1 MLWTKKLHLVT
12 FLAMKINLKA
22 LSEKAGIPFETLEPR
37 GHDSAKIPLSLLN
50 SNLKKE
56 RGKLILVTAMSPT
69 PAGEGKTTTAI
80 GLNDGLRRI
89 GENSMACLRQ
99 PSLGPVFGQKGGAT
113 GGGKSQ
119 LIPAEDINLGFNGD
133 FSAIESANNLLA
145 ALIDNHLHQGNALQI
160 DSNTITWRRVLD
172 MNDRAL
178 RSIVSGLGKSNG
190 GARETGFDITA
201 ASEIMAILCLAESFT
216 DLKNRVDRIV
226 IGYTFSG
233 KPVTASD
240 LGATGAMTALL
251 RHAIKPNLVQS
262 LEGNPVLVHGGPFAN
277 IAHGCS
283 SVIATKMALG
293 LSNYVV
299 TECGFGADLG
309 AEKFLHIKCRQAGL
323 WPDAAVCVATV
334 RALKYHGG
342 VKVPELNQE
351 NTEKLEA
358 GLSNLKRHVE
368 NLKSFGL
375 PITISVNRFPTD
387 TEKELTLLKSHAA
400 SWGVSIVISNP
411 FGEGGRGC
419 EELARTVKTSLETA
433 QTSAPRPLYDHE
445 MKLADKIKT
454 VATALYGAKEVAI
467 AASAKKNLDLWESLG
482 FGNLPICVAKTQY
495 SFSSDSKKL
504 GAPKD
509 HVLEVQSVKLSAGAG
524 FIVMVCGEIMLMPGL
539 PKRPASHDIDCSSSG
554 VVIGL

>member
-1 MLWTKKLHLVT
+1 MLWTLKPHLVSFLGMKKSLKKL
-12 FLAMKINLKA
+12 
-22 LSEKAGIPFETLEPR
+22 SEEAGIPFELLEPR
-37 GHDSAKIPLSLLN
+37 GHDSAKIPLSLLESN
-50 SNLKKE
+50 SKKK

-80 GLNDGLRRI
+80 GLNDGLRLI
-89 GENSMACLRQ
+89 GESSLACLRQ

-119 LIPAEDINLGFNGD
+119 LTPGEDINLGFNGD

-145 ALIDNHLHQGNALQI
+145 ALIDNHIFQGNPLQI
-160 DSNTITWRRVLD
+160 DPNSITWRRVLD

-178 RSIVSGLGKSNG
+178 RSIVTGLGKSNG

-201 ASEIMAILCLAESFT
+201 ASEIMAILCLAESFE
-216 DLKNRVDRIV
+216 DLKNRLDRIV
-226 IGYTFSG
+226 IGYSFSG

-283 SVIATKMALG
+283 SVIATKMALAH
-293 LSNYVV
+293 SDYVV

-342 VKVPELNQE
+342 VKVPDLNQE
-351 NTEKLEA
+351 NTGKLEP

-368 NLKSFGL
+368 NLKAFGL
-375 PITISVNRFPTD
+375 PVTISVNRFPSDTD
-387 TEKELTLLKSHAA
+387 KELALLKKHAA
-400 SWGVSIVISNP
+400 SWGVSVVISNP
-411 FGEGGRGC
+411 FGEGGKGC
-419 EELARTVKTSLETA
+419 EELARAVKTTLETIKA
-433 QTSAPRPLYDHE
+433 SSPRPLYDQG
-445 MKLADKIKT
+445 MKLADKIRL
-454 VATALYGAKEVAI
+454 VATTLYGATEVGLSV
-467 AASAKKNLDLWESLG
+467 SAKKNLELWESLG
-482 FGNLPICVAKTQY
+482 YGGLPICVAKTQY

-504 GAPKD
+504 GAPTD

-524 FIVMVCGEIMLMPGL
+524 FVVMVCGEIMLMPGL
-539 PKRPASHDIDCSSSG
+539 PKRPASHDINCSSSG
-554 VVIGL
+554 IVTGL

>member
-1 MLWTKKLHLVT
+1 
-12 FLAMKINLKA
+12 MKNTLQT
-22 LSEKAGIPFETLEPR
+22 LSAKAGLPFELLEAR
-37 GHDSAKIPLSLLN
+37 GQDSAKIPLSILEN
-50 SNLKKE
+50 KPGSK
-56 RGKLILVTAMSPT
+56 GSKLILVTAMSPT

-80 GLNDGLRRI
+80 GLNDGLRLI
-89 GENSMACLRQ
+89 GKNSIACLRQ

-119 LIPAEDINLGFNGD
+119 LTPAEDINLGFNGD

-145 ALIDNHLHQGNALQI
+145 ALIDNHLHQGNSLQI
-160 DSNTITWRRVLD
+160 DPHTITWRRVLD

-178 RSIVSGLGKSNG
+178 RSVVSGLGKGNG

-201 ASEIMAILCLAESFT
+201 ASEIMAILCLAESFA
-216 DLKNRVDRIV
+216 DLKTRIDRIV

-233 KPVTASD
+233 KSVTASD

-283 SVIATKMALG
+283 SVIATKMALRF
-293 LSNYVV
+293 SDYVV

-342 VKVPELNQE
+342 VKVAELNKE
-351 NTEKLEA
+351 NTDKLKL

-375 PITISVNRFPTD
+375 PVIVSVNRFPTD
-387 TEKELTLLKSHAA
+387 TDSELSLLKELAS
-400 SWGVSIVISNP
+400 SWGVSVVVSNP
-411 FGEGGRGC
+411 FGEGGKGC
-419 EELARTVKTSLETA
+419 EELAKTIAKTMD
-433 QTSAPRPLYDHE
+433 TSESAVPRPLYDRE
-445 MKLADKIKT
+445 MKLVDKMKQ
-454 VATALYGAKEVAI
+454 VATKLYGAKEVSI
-467 AASAKKNLDLWESLG
+467 SAAARKNLDLWESQG
-482 FGNLPICVAKTQY
+482 FGHLPICVAKTQY

-504 GAPKD
+504 GAPID
-509 HVLEVQSVKLSAGAG
+509 HIVEVQSVKLSAGAG

-539 PKRPASHDIDCSSSG
+539 PKRPASHDIDCSSDG
-554 VVIGL
+554 TVTGL

>member
-1 MLWTKKLHLVT
+1 MKNHLKT
-12 FLAMKINLKA
+12 
-22 LSEKAGIPFETLEPR
+22 LSEKAGIPFELLEPR
-37 GHDSAKIPLSLLN
+37 GHESAKIPLSVFDDIAKTQN
-50 SNLKKE
+50 
-56 RGKLILVTAMSPT
+56 GKLILVTAMSPT

-80 GLNDGLRRI
+80 GLNDGFRLI

-119 LIPAEDINLGFNGD
+119 LTPSEDINLGFNGD

-145 ALIDNHLHQGNALQI
+145 ALIDNHIYQGNALQI
-160 DSNTITWRRVLD
+160 DPNTITWRRVLD

-178 RSIVSGLGKSNG
+178 RSIVTGLGKGNG

-216 DLKNRVDRIV
+216 DLKNRLNRIV
-226 IGYTFSG
+226 IGYSFSG
-233 KPVTASD
+233 QPVTALD

-283 SVIATKMALG
+283 SVIATKMALR

-342 VKVPELNQE
+342 AKVADLNQE
-351 NTEKLEA
+351 NTDKLEA
-358 GLSNLKRHVE
+358 GLSNLRRHVE
-368 NLKSFGL
+368 NLKTFGL
-375 PITISVNRFPTD
+375 PVTVSVNRFPTD
-387 TEKELTLLKSHAA
+387 TDKELNLLKKHAS

-411 FGEGGRGC
+411 FGEGGKGC
-419 EELARTVKTSLETA
+419 EELARSVKGLLETA
-433 QTSAPRPLYDHE
+433 KTVGPKPLYDRE
-445 MKLADKIKT
+445 MNLVDKMKK
-454 VATALYGAKEVAI
+454 VATTLYGARDI
-467 AASAKKNLDLWESLG
+467 STSASAKKSLERWESLG
-482 FGNLPICVAKTQY
+482 FGQLPICVAKTQY

-504 GAPKD
+504 GAPTD
-509 HVLEVQSVKLSAGAG
+509 HILEIQSARLSAGAG

-539 PKRPASHDIDCSSSG
+539 PKRPASYDIDCSATG
-554 VVIGL
+554 TVTGL

>member
-1 MLWTKKLHLVT
+1 
-12 FLAMKINLKA
+12 
-22 LSEKAGIPFETLEPR
+22 
-37 GHDSAKIPLSLLN
+37 
-50 SNLKKE
+50 
-56 RGKLILVTAMSPT
+56 
-69 PAGEGKTTTAI
+69 
-80 GLNDGLRRI
+80 
-89 GENSMACLRQ
+89 
-99 PSLGPVFGQKGGAT
+99 
-113 GGGKSQ
+113 
-119 LIPAEDINLGFNGD
+119 
-133 FSAIESANNLLA
+133 
-145 ALIDNHLHQGNALQI
+145 
-160 DSNTITWRRVLD
+160 
-172 MNDRAL
+172 
-178 RSIVSGLGKSNG
+178 
-190 GARETGFDITA
+190 
-201 ASEIMAILCLAESFT
+201 
-216 DLKNRVDRIV
+216 
-226 IGYTFSG
+226 
-233 KPVTASD
+233 
-240 LGATGAMTALL
+240 
-251 RHAIKPNLVQS
+251 
-262 LEGNPVLVHGGPFAN
+262 
-277 IAHGCS
+277 
-283 SVIATKMALG
+283 MALG

-358 GLSNLKRHVE
+358 GLSNLNRHVE

-539 PKRPASHDIDCSSSG
+539 PKRPASHDIDCSISG